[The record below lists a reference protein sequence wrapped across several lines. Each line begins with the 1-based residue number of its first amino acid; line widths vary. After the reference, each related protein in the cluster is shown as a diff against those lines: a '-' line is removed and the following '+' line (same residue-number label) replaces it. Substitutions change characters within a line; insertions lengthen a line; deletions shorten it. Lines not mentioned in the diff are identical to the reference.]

1 MADITRSPDTGRISI
16 PDAVVEAVAV
26 AEWDAE
32 RARIEDFTLPLFEEL
47 HPVVKKLKLENARAA
62 CLAMLEAWP
71 GMEPAMQ
78 MSNDD
83 WTTLRGVRVDALI
96 LPLTQEASDDKA

>member
-71 GMEPAMQ
+71 GMLTDGDLVPGENGPPLHLVNAI
-78 MSNDD
+78 
-83 WTTLRGVRVDALI
+83 I
-96 LPLTQEASDDKA
+96 LPFPPQENSDAP

>member
-16 PDAVVEAVAV
+16 PAAVVEAVAV

-47 HPVVKKLKLENARAA
+47 HPEVQKLKLGQARVA

-71 GMEPAMQ
+71 GMHIHEWQRPWLGG
-78 MSNDD
+78 MSGTD
-83 WTTLRGVRVDALI
+83 LI
-96 LPLTQEASDDKA
+96 LPLTENPDAEA